1 MAEGTERELDL
12 AARVAL
18 GAIAGFVATMA
29 LTATLRKV
37 HRRPEPGAAPPPAR
51 PELSLALTFTYGAAC
66 GALLAAANPRPGR
79 MSGALAGGGLW
90 LAGQMGW
97 FPHFAALPDAEKAGA
112 RAGLATLG
120 GHLVWGMSTAKAMRQ
135 LGTVHGLLGRAASTA

>member
-1 MAEGTERELDL
+1 MAGGTERELDL

-37 HRRPEPGAAPPPAR
+37 HRRPEPGAAPP
-51 PELSLALTFTYGAAC
+51 ALTFTYGAAC

-79 MSGALAGGGLW
+79 MTGALAGGGLW

-97 FPHFAALPDAEKAGA
+97 FPHFAALPDAEKASA

-120 GHLVWGMSTAKAMRQ
+120 GHLAWGMSTAKAVRQ
-135 LGTVHGLLGRAASTA
+135 LGNVHGLLGRAASSA